1 MKKNLPYLNQ
11 ERLDF
16 IFNAVY
22 ENVETM
28 TQPEF
33 DNSNDDGRLK
43 CLLLALKAMQR
54 FNHCY
59 RSDDTRP
66 LFDLLNPIFNF
77 ERNSEGT
84 TLWLSLI
91 LAIQELYGFS
101 ESKLVQVMQQVTIRK

>member
-28 TQPEF
+28 AQPEF
-33 DNSNDDGRLK
+33 DNSSDDSKLK
-43 CLLLALKAMQR
+43 CLLLALKSMQR
-54 FNHCY
+54 FNHWY
-59 RSDDTRP
+59 RPDDTRP
-66 LFDLLNPIFNF
+66 LFYSLSPVFNF
-77 ERNSEGT
+77 EPNSEGT
-84 TLWLSLI
+84 TLWLSMI

-101 ESKLVQVMQQVTIRK
+101 ESKLLQVMKQVTVRK

>member
-28 TQPEF
+28 MQPEF
-33 DNSNDDGRLK
+33 DNRNDDSRLK
-43 CLLLALKAMQR
+43 CLLLALKAMQH
-54 FNHCY
+54 FNHWY
-59 RSDDTRP
+59 RPDDTRY
-66 LFDLLNPIFNF
+66 LLSVLEPTFNF